1 MGSYTTTTTA
11 RQDAV
16 LDALLTRINAQ
27 RAASNPPQS
36 ALTADQLFQQLVRT
50 AVGQYA
56 EEYAQATRDS
66 ACAAFKALSPTAQAA
81 ILVQLGGKSP
91 CP

>member
-16 LDALLTRINAQ
+16 LDALLTRINAE
-27 RAASNPPQS
+27 RAKSGQA
-36 ALTADQLFQQLVRT
+36 ALTADQIFQQLMRT
-50 AVGQYA
+50 AIGQYA

-66 ACAAFKALSPTAQAA
+66 ACAAFKALSPTDQAA